1 MRFDFVQNH
10 QDRWPVKVMCRVL
23 GVTRSGFYEWRKR
36 PKSER
41 AVRHQDL
48 AEKATRSFHLSGRT
62 YGSPRI
68 QQDLEEQGERW
79 NVKTIAKTMKETG
92 LYALRGRRFR
102 PQTTQSDHDY
112 PIAPN
117 RLEQEFVATGPD
129 KVWVADITYVA
140 TREGWLYLAAILD
153 VWSRK
158 IVGWSMANHLRAR
171 LVCDA
176 LRMSIAGRRPAA
188 GLIHH
193 SDQGVQYASD
203 EFQELLKSHKML
215 PSMSRKGN
223 CYDNAM
229 MESFFGTLKRECI
242 DGQVYGTMAEAR
254 RAIFE
259 YIEGWYNRMRL
270 HSSLGYVSPAAFE
283 EGVA

>member
-1 MRFDFVQNH
+1 MRYGFVQNH
-10 QDRWPVKVMCRVL
+10 QDRWPVEVMCRVL
-23 GVTRSGFYEWRKR
+23 RVSTSGFYVWRER
-36 PKSER
+36 PESER
-41 AVRHQDL
+41 ALRQREL
-48 AEKATRSFHLSGRT
+48 AEKAKAVFHQSRRT

-68 QQDLEEQGERW
+68 QRHLNKVGDRW
-79 NVKTIAKTMKETG
+79 NVKTVAKAMKDNG
-92 LYALRGRRFR
+92 LYALRGRGFR
-102 PQTTQSDHDY
+102 PQTTQSDHEY
-112 PIAPN
+112 PVAPN
-117 RLEQEFVATGPD
+117 RLEQEFVAAGAD
-129 KVWVADITYVA
+129 RVWVADITYVA

-158 IVGWSMANHLRAR
+158 IVGWSMANHMRAR
-171 LVCDA
+171 LVCEA
-176 LRMSIAGRRPAA
+176 LRMAVVARQPAA

-203 EFQELLKSHKML
+203 EFQALLKSHDML

-242 DGQVYGTMAEAR
+242 DGIVYESMDAAR

-259 YIEGWYNRMRL
+259 YIEAWYNRRRL
-270 HSSLGYVSPAAFE
+270 HSSLGYVSPVAFE
-283 EGVA
+283 EHVA

>member
-1 MRFDFVQNH
+1 MRFEFIENH
-10 QDRWPVKVMCRVL
+10 RDQWPVQVMCRVL
-23 GVTRSGFYEWRKR
+23 RVTRSGFYEWRKR
-36 PKSER
+36 PVSER
-41 AVRHQDL
+41 AVRQRKL
-48 AEKATRSFHLSGRT
+48 AEKATRIFHASGRS

-68 QQDLEEQGERW
+68 QEELELQGERF

-92 LYALRGRRFR
+92 LYALQGRRFR
-102 PQTTQSDHDY
+102 PQTTQSDHEY

-117 RLEQEFVATGPD
+117 LLEQQFVATGPD
-129 KVWVADITYVA
+129 QVWVADITYVA
-140 TREGWLYLAAILD
+140 TRQGWLYLAAILD
-153 VWSRK
+153 VWSRRV
-158 IVGWSMANHLRAR
+158 VGWSMANHMRAQ
-171 LVCDA
+171 LVSDA
-176 LRMSIAGRRPAA
+176 LRMAITTRRPAA

-203 EFQELLKSHKML
+203 EFQALLKTHKMR

-242 DGQVYGTMAEAR
+242 NGKVYATTAEAR
-254 RAIFE
+254 RSLFL
-259 YIEGWYNRMRL
+259 YIEAWYNRRRL